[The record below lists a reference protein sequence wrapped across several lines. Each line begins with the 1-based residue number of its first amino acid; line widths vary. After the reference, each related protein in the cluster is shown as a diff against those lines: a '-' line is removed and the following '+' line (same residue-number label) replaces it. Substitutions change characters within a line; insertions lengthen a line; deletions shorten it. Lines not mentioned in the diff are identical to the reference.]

1 MRLAHRQLE
10 IFQSLMQTLN
20 VTETASLLYSSQPTI
35 SRELKELE
43 ALLGFPLFHRQN
55 RRLEPSQQAIAL
67 NVIVQ
72 RSFVSIE
79 EIARTARAIRE
90 DSFQRVSVACLPAF
104 AHALIPQVVERFLA
118 EFPNTSLKI
127 HSLEETALTRDLVS
141 KFFDIGIVEGRFDR
155 TPSTTLELYA
165 GDLLCIMPASHP
177 LAQYEVLKT
186 EHFEGHN
193 FIYYSDEDSYRRQV
207 DSFFETAN
215 VKRKLLVETTTATS
229 IGSLAR
235 AGIGLSIVNPLTALA
250 FRGDGIAV
258 RPLAQPI
265 PYHVNI
271 WQPEPSKRGVFGS
284 HFVEAIEIAVA
295 AAVTTLSA
303 GGLCR

>member
-10 IFQSLMQTLN
+10 IFHSLMQTLN
-20 VTETASLLYSSQPTI
+20 VTETASLLCSSQPTI

-67 NVIVQ
+67 NVVVQ

-79 EIARTARAIRE
+79 EITRTARAICE

-104 AHALIPQVVERFLA
+104 AHALIPQVVEHFLA
-118 EFPNTSLKI
+118 EFPNTSIKI
-127 HSLEETALTRDLVS
+127 HSLEESALTRDLVS
-141 KFFDIGIVEGRFDR
+141 KFFDIGIVEGKFDR

-165 GDLLCIMPASHP
+165 GDLLCIMPSSHA
-177 LAQYEVLKT
+177 LTQYEVLET
-186 EHFEGHN
+186 EHFEGHD

-207 DSFFETAN
+207 DALFEAAS
-215 VKRKLLVETTTATS
+215 VRRKLLVETTTATS
-229 IGSLAR
+229 IGSLVR

-250 FRGDGIAV
+250 FRGDGVVV

-265 PYHVNI
+265 AYHVNV
-271 WQPEPSKRGVFGS
+271 WQPEPSKRGVFGV
-284 HFVEAIEIAVA
+284 HFVRAIEMAVT

-303 GGLCR
+303 SGLC